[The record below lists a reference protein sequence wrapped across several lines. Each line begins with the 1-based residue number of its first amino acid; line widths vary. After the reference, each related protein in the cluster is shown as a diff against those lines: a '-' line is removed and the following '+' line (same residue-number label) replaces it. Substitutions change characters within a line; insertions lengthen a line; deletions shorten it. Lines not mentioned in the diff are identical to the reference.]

1 VARPYIRAEGSA
13 GYPALIGCL
22 SAEKIEH
29 QFFRLWRQLSMFR
42 LQLLGGCAL
51 RFDGEPL
58 SGAAVQPRR
67 LALIALAASH
77 RTGLSRDKLI
87 AYLWPDED
95 RERARH
101 FLADSLFTIRK
112 SLGSDVFISTGSDVR
127 VNRESVCADLWMFED
142 ACARGD
148 FVSAAAL
155 YHGPFLDGFFI
166 SNAQEFERWA
176 ATERERLVN
185 AYGNCLERRAEE
197 LERDGEYC
205 SAVEWWTRLS
215 LHDPYSSRI
224 TVRTMHAQEKSGDSV
239 AAIQH
244 AAKYEKLVRTDLDLA
259 PDPDVLV
266 LAEKLRARLSVET
279 QVARHNLGSRTRS
292 ATHLK
297 SGNREPVV
305 ESAALRT
312 PLSSSHVSRHHG
324 AIRHWMMIASWLIV
338 SIAAIAVGN
347 RVMRQS
353 PRVDIK
359 PVLAGRRTSFA
370 AGTLTDKQTKRTPR
384 EEAEELYH
392 EGRLAL
398 TTLPMRGRFND
409 AMALYRRSLEIE
421 PTYAR
426 AYAGMADAYSYN
438 GDYRNARD
446 AALKALS
453 LDGQLP
459 EAHTSLAYVLAF
471 YEHHWHA
478 ADSELVRAIR
488 SSPRFTLAHLRR
500 AYIQAVLGQVD
511 SAMVSAER
519 AHSIEPE
526 SWTVLFNRGMIESAV
541 GRPMEAIRDFE
552 AALNM
557 EPGRPDVKI
566 HLALEYRTA
575 GRKQAAAAVLHTLG
589 ENSCVAVVARGDSTE
604 MRSWIAQ
611 YERAGTRV
619 EQSCAA
625 RLYAQLG
632 NRDAAFTELRNAIWT
647 DRYIPLALRH
657 EPLAS
662 LKDDPRY
669 VELLKDFGV
678 FKDADAVP
686 RRAGN

>member
-1 VARPYIRAEGSA
+1 
-13 GYPALIGCL
+13 
-22 SAEKIEH
+22 
-29 QFFRLWRQLSMFR
+29 
-42 LQLLGGCAL
+42 
-51 RFDGEPL
+51 
-58 SGAAVQPRR
+58 
-67 LALIALAASH
+67 LALFALAASH

-112 SLGSDVFISTGSDVR
+112 SLGSDAFISTGSDIR
-127 VNRESVCADLWMFED
+127 VNPESVCADLWMFED
-142 ACARGD
+142 ACARRD
-148 FVSAAAL
+148 FTSAASL
-155 YHGPFLDGFFI
+155 YSGPFLDGFFI
-166 SNAQEFERWA
+166 SNAPEFERWA
-176 ATERERLVN
+176 ETERECL
-185 AYGNCLERRAEE
+185 GNTYASCLERRAEE

-205 SAVEWWTRLS
+205 SAVEWWTRLT

-224 TVRTMHAQEKSGDSV
+224 AVRTMHAQEKSGDSV
-239 AAIQH
+239 AAVQH
-244 AAKYEKLVRTDLDLA
+244 AAKYAKLVRTDLDLA
-259 PDPDVLV
+259 PDPEVLV
-266 LAEKLRARLSVET
+266 LADTLRSRLSVET
-279 QVARHNLGSRTRS
+279 QVAHSNLRS
-292 ATHLK
+292 TSHIATDLK
-297 SGNREPVV
+297 SGKHDPLVAP
-305 ESAALRT
+305 AALQTSESSTRVNRRNRAMRSRMIIAASLVVSVGAVAT
-312 PLSSSHVSRHHG
+312 GIQLIRHSREDTADARDKSVFPLSQ
-324 AIRHWMMIASWLIV
+324 A
-338 SIAAIAVGN
+338 
-347 RVMRQS
+347 
-353 PRVDIK
+353 
-359 PVLAGRRTSFA
+359 T
-370 AGTLTDKQTKRTPR
+370 QTKRTR
-384 EEAEELYH
+384 KEDAEELYH

-398 TTLPMRGRFND
+398 TTLPMRGRFNE

-421 PTYAR
+421 PTYAA

-438 GDYRNARD
+438 GDYRNARK

-453 LDGQLP
+453 LDAQLP
-459 EAHTSLAYVLAF
+459 EARTSLAYVLAF

-526 SWTVLFNRGMIESAV
+526 SWVVLLNRGMIESAV
-541 GRPMEAIRDFE
+541 GRPEDAIRDFE

-575 GRKQAAAAVLHTLG
+575 GRKQAAAAVLQTLG
-589 ENSCVAVVARGDSTE
+589 ENSCVAVVARGDSIE
-604 MRSWIAQ
+604 MKSWIDQ
-611 YERAGTRV
+611 YKRAATRV
-619 EQSCAA
+619 EPSCAA
-625 RLYAQLG
+625 RLYVQLG
-632 NRDAAFTELRNAIWT
+632 KKDAAFKELRNAIWT
-647 DRYIPLALRH
+647 DRYLPLTLRH

-669 VELLKDFGV
+669 VELLRDLGIHKDSE
-678 FKDADAVP
+678 AIP